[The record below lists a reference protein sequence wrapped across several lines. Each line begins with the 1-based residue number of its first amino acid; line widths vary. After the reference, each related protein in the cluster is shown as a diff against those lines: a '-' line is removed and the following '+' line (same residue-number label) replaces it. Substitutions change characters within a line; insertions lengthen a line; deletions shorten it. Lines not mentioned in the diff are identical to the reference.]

1 MISKEQIAHDLAI
14 VYLINRYGAEVVGRF
29 DVSGD
34 RESVSGYGNV
44 GTLRMPD
51 VDEERI
57 IKVKTG
63 NKKGFGP
70 FMYNEKVKV
79 ADGYKVDRI
88 FTEMIQDYKDAYTK
102 IIELLS
108 E

>member
-14 VYLINRYGAEVVGRF
+14 VYLTNRYGAEVVGSF

-34 RESVSGYGNV
+34 RESVSGYGSV
-44 GTLRMPD
+44 ETLRMPE

-57 IKVKTG
+57 IKDKTG

-70 FMYNEKVKV
+70 FKYNEKVKV